1 MSTYRPPRLSL
12 RLVCLCCALINN
24 HEENPA
30 GRYDT
35 FPVKLSHGQDDH
47 FAVTMLSQHKTGKT
61 DSMHEKATSLYT
73 PPTHLSIVKMEE
85 DGGGEYPTPN
95 LTGPHLGDWIQS
107 FYNRHVTCATKIMAL
122 EGLTFIGWP

>member
-1 MSTYRPPRLSL
+1 MSMYRPPRLSL

-85 DGGGEYPTPN
+85 GGGNTLHPT
-95 LTGPHLGDWIQS
+95 
-107 FYNRHVTCATKIMAL
+107 
-122 EGLTFIGWP
+122 